1 MEDCNKPQLVVSR
14 CLGFSKCRYNG
25 QGYNDKFVDKLKD
38 YVNYITVCPE
48 VEIGLGVPRESLR
61 LIKEKDDIEL
71 FQPTTE
77 KVFTEAME
85 SYSSR
90 FLDKIKD
97 IDGFIL
103 KGKSPSCGIKEVKI
117 YLGKVKAVGTIKGSG
132 IFAVKAM
139 DKYPY
144 LAIEEEG
151 RLKNLKI
158 REHFLTKVYI
168 MFEFRK
174 VMERGLIGELIDF
187 HAHNKFLFM
196 AYNQKEQKIMG
207 RILENQENKNI
218 EKIMN
223 EYREH
228 LGLTFARLPR
238 YTSYISTLM
247 KIFGHFSDNITS
259 KEKGFILSTFDK
271 YREGKIHLSVLVN
284 LIRSYVIK
292 YEEDCLINQSIW
304 TPYPEGLLDIS
315 DSGKEGGL

>member
-1 MEDCNKPQLVVSR
+1 MEDWNQPQLVVSR

-25 QGYNDKFVDKLKD
+25 QSYNDKFVDKLKD

-48 VEIGLGVPRESLR
+48 VEIGLGTPRESLR
-61 LIKEKDDIEL
+61 LVKEKDKIEL

-77 KVFTEAME
+77 KVFTEVME
-85 SYSSR
+85 TYSSR
-90 FLDKIKD
+90 FLDSIKD

-103 KGKSPSCGIKEVKI
+103 KGKSPSCGIKDVKI
-117 YLGKVKAVGTIKGSG
+117 YLGTVKSVGTIKGAG
-132 IFAVKAM
+132 IFAAKAM

-158 REHFLTKVYI
+158 REHFLTKVYT
-168 MFEFRK
+168 MYEFRR
-174 VMERGLIGELIDF
+174 VIESESIEELLKF
-187 HAHNKFLFM
+187 HSHNKFLFM
-196 AYNQKEQKIMG
+196 AYNQKEQKVMG
-207 RILENQENKNI
+207 RILANHENKNI
-218 EKIMN
+218 EEIMN

-228 LGLTFARLPR
+228 LGLTFRRVPR
-238 YTSYISTLM
+238 YTSYINTLM
-247 KIFGHFSDNITS
+247 KIFGHFSDEISS
-259 KEKGFILSTFDK
+259 KEKEFILSTFDK
-271 YREGKIHLSVLVN
+271 YREEKIHLSVLVN

-292 YEEDCLINQSIW
+292 YEEDYLINQSIW